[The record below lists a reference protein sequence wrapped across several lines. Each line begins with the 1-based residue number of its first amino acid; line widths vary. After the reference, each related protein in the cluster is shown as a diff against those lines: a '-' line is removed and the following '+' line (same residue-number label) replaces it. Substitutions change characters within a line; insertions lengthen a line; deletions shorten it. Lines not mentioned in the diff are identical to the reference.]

1 MNLMINDMSK
11 LREYVN
17 DLIQKNLP
25 IKSNEKSEFGEVF
38 TPISMIETLY
48 ERFPKNIWSNENFTW
63 LDPAGGIGNFPLVL
77 FFWLMNGLRLKIKDE
92 TKRAKHIIEKM
103 IFISEINSKNVEIC
117 KKIFKTISPD
127 AKLNIFKGDFLK
139 LSESTRD
146 LNWPQKFNCVIGNP
160 PYNIGGTGLE
170 GSKRTHIIFTE
181 HALNL
186 LEKNGYL
193 SYICPPSYRESDS
206 PMNELFKKANGHFVF
221 IKIYGAQETAKL
233 FHIQGRVDGFIFQKD
248 KSGSTIIDDE
258 YDEISEN
265 ININLDV
272 NIPNFGF
279 SIFKK
284 LNDKVKKLGH
294 IKAFRNTEMSS
305 IKANTFGCNGKNK
318 VLHLIVEKGKR
329 VFKTVKKHSLTS
341 IPKLLVNGLGVPY
354 VFYDGKGEYGPSQ
367 SPVIILKPSKNI
379 VNFINSDFFPF
390 LAWGLRFTGNNNLP
404 YLFNSVPDI
413 SKENNSYK
421 NMDDIKRGLGL
432 TEKEVK
438 FIEEHFHRY
447 EYENKDI
454 IEKCVKSNK
463 YSKNKKQVTKK
474 NTKTSSNAKTRIRK
488 KAVN

>member
-1 MNLMINDMSK
+1 MTLIIEEMSK
-11 LREYVN
+11 LREYV
-17 DLIQKNLP
+17 DELIKKNLP
-25 IKSNEKSEFGEVF
+25 IKSNEKSQLGEVF
-38 TPISMIETLY
+38 TPVSMIETLY
-48 ERFPKNIWSNENFTW
+48 ERYPKSIWTNDNYTW

-77 FFWLMNGLRLKIKDE
+77 FFWLMNGLRSKITDE

-117 KKIFKTISPD
+117 KKIFKTICPE
-127 AKLNIFKGDFLK
+127 AKLNIYKGDFLK
-139 LSESTRD
+139 LSEVTKE
-146 LNWPQKFNCVIGNP
+146 LGWPNKFNSIIGNP

-181 HALNL
+181 YALNL
-186 LEKNGYL
+186 LEKDGYL
-193 SYICPPSYRESDS
+193 AYICPPSYREAGT
-206 PMNELFKKANGHFVF
+206 PMNELFKKAQGHFVF

-248 KSGSTIIDDE
+248 KHGSTIIDDE
-258 YDEISEN
+258 YNIISDN
-265 ININLDV
+265 VNINLDI

-284 LNDKVKKLGH
+284 LNNKVKQLGH

-305 IKANTFGCNGKNK
+305 IKANTFGCNGRNK

-329 VFKTVKKHSLTS
+329 VYKTVKKHSLTS
-341 IPKLLVNGLGVPY
+341 TPKLLVNGLGVPY
-354 VFYDGKGEYGPSQ
+354 VYYDGKGEYGPSQ

-379 VNFINSDFFPF
+379 VNLINSDFFPF
-390 LAWGLRFTGNNNLP
+390 IAWGLRLTGNNNLP
-404 YLFNSVPDI
+404 YLFNSIPDI
-413 SKENNSYK
+413 SKENNPYK
-421 NMDDIKRGLGL
+421 NIEDIKRGFGL

-454 IEKCVKSNK
+454 IEKCSNEVK
-463 YSKNKKQVTKK
+463 KKTIKK
-474 NTKTSSNAKTRIRK
+474 RQKSSSNAKTRIK
-488 KAVN
+488 KRSFN